1 MNYTGFQLDA
11 FLTCAF
17 QEEANAGEFEE
28 EPRLIWGAVSGSAAY
43 AALADY
49 FYRQDRRLRDSRDE
63 EAILEEQ
70 EAARAELER
79 VERAAQEA
87 RDAER
92 AARELEAVREAVAA
106 ESLAFADF
114 YRRLLDE
121 AIAKIREAEA
131 LRIAEELAAAQ
142 AVEAE
147 RMRMA
152 LEIAEIE
159 RQALEQDDEEVMLLM
174 AAM

>member
-1 MNYTGFQLDA
+1 M
-11 FLTCAF
+11 
-17 QEEANAGEFEE
+17 
-28 EPRLIWGAVSGSAAY
+28 
-43 AALADY
+43 
-49 FYRQDRRLRDSRDE
+49 
-63 EAILEEQ
+63 
-70 EAARAELER
+70 AAR
-79 VERAAQEA
+79 EA

-121 AIAKIREAEA
+121 AIAKIRDAEA

-142 AVEAE
+142 AAEAE